1 MSRLSLVQARI
12 WLPVGLL
19 VFALSASFSILNPL
33 NIAWL
38 DRGDMAAHFMG
49 WHFFRQS
56 DWNMPIGLNPD
67 YGLEMGSSLVFSDS
81 IPLLAIF
88 LKPFNEQL
96 PEYFQYFGLW
106 LLACLLLQAFFAQKL
121 MALLTADWLL
131 QLPGV
136 VLLTVSPIMLQRM
149 SGHLSLTAHFFP
161 LAALYLCLRFG
172 TERRVIWWCLLLCCA
187 ASVHAY
193 LLAMVLAIWVADVAG
208 RCLQGEIEAPR
219 ALFETVCVAV
229 LLTIVMWQVGY
240 FTIGRGIVVN
250 GYGYYRMNLFA
261 PLDPMD
267 WSQLLR
273 SRIANGDYEGFSFPG
288 LGVWL
293 AVMFAVPALLQQP
306 LSQRRFPAA
315 RRNALLVVLI
325 GLLFYAISNKI
336 GFAQYTI
343 ELPLPPSIIE
353 LANIFRA
360 SGRMSWPVV
369 YFCSL
374 GAMWALVR
382 SYPRATAAPL
392 LFVACL
398 VQLLDAGAKLTDL
411 RLLHAVS
418 PSSSWTNELSDPF
431 WSAAA
436 KRYEKLRWLPTQNN
450 SESWKRLAMV
460 AAKHGMATDAVYVS
474 RPHPGTQIL
483 KQQTGDLLVSQNWDE
498 DTLYVMSV
506 ARGRKLSS
514 KVDTSRH
521 FIIEVDGLFV
531 LAPAWH
537 ACEECSG
544 RDLAKF
550 SSSPH
555 S

>member
-1 MSRLSLVQARI
+1 MSQIRLREACI

-49 WHFFRQS
+49 WHFFRLG
-56 DWNMPIGLNPD
+56 DWNLPLGLNPD

-81 IPLLAIF
+81 IPLLAIL
-88 LKPFNEQL
+88 LKPFNEHL

-136 VLLTVSPIMLQRM
+136 VLLTLSPTMLQRM
-149 SGHLSLTAHFFP
+149 SGHLSLTAHFFL
-161 LAALYLCLRFG
+161 LAALYLCLRVE
-172 TERRVIWWCLLLCCA
+172 TARRVIMWCLLVCCS

-193 LLAMVLAIWVADVAG
+193 LLAMVLVIWVADVAG
-208 RCLQGEIEAPR
+208 RCLQGEIEVPR
-219 ALFETVCVAV
+219 AVVETVCIAV

-267 WSQLLR
+267 WSLLLR
-273 SRIANGDYEGFSFPG
+273 SRMANGDYEGFSFPG

-293 AVMFAVPALLQQP
+293 AVMFALPALLQQP
-306 LSQRRFPAA
+306 LGQRRFPVA

-343 ELPLPPSIIE
+343 EIPLPPSITE

-369 YFCSL
+369 YFCTVGSI
-374 GAMWALVR
+374 WAVVR
-382 SYPRATAAPL
+382 GYPRATAVPL

-398 VQLLDAGAKLTDL
+398 VQLLDSGAKLSDL
-411 RLLHAVS
+411 RQLHAVP
-418 PSSSWTNELSDPF
+418 PSSRWSSELRDPF

-436 KRYEKLRWLPTQNN
+436 KRYDKLRWLPTQNK

-474 RPHPGTQIL
+474 RPHPETQIL
-483 KQQTGDLLVSQNWDE
+483 KQHTIDLPVSQDWDE
-498 DTLYVMSV
+498 DTLYVMAIDPGRRV
-506 ARGRKLSS
+506 ALDI
-514 KVDTSRH
+514 DTSRH
-521 FIIEVDGLFV
+521 LIVEIEGMLV
-531 LAPAWH
+531 LAPEWND
-537 ACEECSG
+537 CEECQQMEPAG
-544 RDLAKF
+544 
-550 SSSPH
+550 
-555 S
+555 